1 MSSSVLGSEVFGAKR
16 VIDHDLNHLGACKLV
31 TALSFSTGRYVVY
44 IYRYIYLYM
53 ERERERT
60 NKENMFYPQKYKNL

>member
-1 MSSSVLGSEVFGAKR
+1 MSSSVLGLEVFGAKR

-44 IYRYIYLYM
+44 IYRYIYLYNSIYG
-53 ERERERT
+53 ERERT
-60 NKENMFYPQKYKNL
+60 NFFFNPQKYKNL